1 MDVSRLGVESELQLL
16 PYTTATVRPDLSR
29 VFDLHHSHSNA
40 RSKPHL
46 RPMPQLTATP
56 DQIFSFFFLH
66 LSFRAA
72 DVAYEGSQAR
82 VKLELQLLAYTTA
95 AVMPDLSRVFD
106 LYHSSR
112 QRQILHPL
120 IKARD

>member
-1 MDVSRLGVESELQLL
+1 MPDPSLICDLCHSSRQ
-16 PYTTATVRPDLSR
+16 
-29 VFDLHHSHSNA
+29 H
-40 RSKPHL
+40 
-46 RPMPQLTATP
+46 
-56 DQIFSFFFLH
+56 QIKFFLFFFLH